1 MSFPRQ
7 VTACVKREFWLLWGD
22 KTTLYTKVF
31 IIISNGLIVGS
42 LFYGQPENTEGAFS
56 RGGALFFSILFLGWL
71 QLTELMKAVSGRA
84 VVARHKDYA
93 YYRPSAVSIARVVA
107 DLPVI
112 FVQVVLFG
120 IIMYFMTNL
129 TVTAS
134 RFFIYLLFVYVT
146 TIMLTALYRLFASV
160 SPEIDTAVRFSG
172 IALNLLVIYTGYV
185 IPKTQLLSKYI
196 WFGWMYWINPI
207 AYSFEAVLSNEFAG
221 RTMQCAPEQL
231 VPQGSGIDPA
241 YQGCPIA
248 GAQIGSTEVSGS
260 AYIGT
265 QYNYSRSHL
274 WRNFGVVIAFTVL
287 YILLAVI
294 ATELFDFSAGGGGA
308 LAFKKSKRAKNQVKE
323 AAPADE
329 EKAGIAEDS
338 SSSTK
343 KEAGMGE
350 SGDSDKENEALEQIT
365 KSESI
370 FTWRDVEYTVPYLGG
385 EKKLLNKV
393 NGYAKPGVMVALM
406 GASGAGKT
414 TLLNTLAQ
422 RQSMGVVSGEMFV
435 DGRELDGAFQRNTGF
450 CLQGDLHDG
459 TATIREALEFS
470 AILRQ
475 DASVPRSEKIA
486 YVDKIIDLLEL
497 NDLQD
502 AIISSLGVEQR
513 KRLTIGVEL
522 AAKPSLLLF
531 LDEPTS
537 GLDSQS
543 AYSIV
548 RFLKKLAHAGQA
560 IVCTIHQPSSVLIQQ
575 FDMILALNPGGNT
588 FYFGPVGEN
597 GKDVIKYFSERGVD
611 CPPSKNVAEFILET
625 AARPVQGKDGKK
637 INWNQEWRNSQQAKD
652 VIQEIEGLKLSRS
665 KTQPEGK
672 RKEQEK
678 EYAAPVG
685 VQCTELLKRT
695 FKQYW
700 RDPSYLYGES
710 SDSLKTSRI
719 FDVSRSTHSAEL
731 LSLTQTL
738 SHLLPIMSYTC

>member
-207 AYSFEAVLSNEFAG
+207 AYSFEAVLSNEFSG

-329 EKAGIAEDS
+329 EKAGVAEDS

-719 FDVSRSTHSAEL
+719 FDVSRSTHSVEL

-738 SHLLPIMSYTC
+738 SHHLPIMSYTC

>member
-329 EKAGIAEDS
+329 EKAGVAEDS

-719 FDVSRSTHSAEL
+719 FDVSRSKHSVEL

-738 SHLLPIMSYTC
+738 SHHLPIMSYTC

>member
-231 VPQGSGIDPA
+231 VPRGSGIDPA

-329 EKAGIAEDS
+329 EKAGVAEDS

-719 FDVSRSTHSAEL
+719 FDVSRSKHSVEL

-738 SHLLPIMSYTC
+738 SHHLPIMSYTC

>member
-700 RDPSYLYGES
+700 RDPSYLYGKS
-710 SDSLKTSRI
+710 SDSLKTARI
-719 FDVSRSTHSAEL
+719 FDVSRSTHSVEL

-738 SHLLPIMSYTC
+738 SHHLPIMSYTC